1 MEGKMQRADT
11 WEVLVMEFARSKDQP
26 WVDLIS
32 GMYNEGVMDLPFS
45 FILARKGDKNILV
58 DTGFIQEHP
67 RSNFARKFR
76 IPTWISPLRMLSEI
90 GLSADDISDIF
101 ITHAHFDHMG
111 SIAEFA
117 KAHIYIQK
125 SELLSWYEA
134 IALPKRFS
142 HLTAIVD
149 PDNLRTAL
157 EASIVHRV
165 TLIDGDKDN
174 VLPGVHVRL
183 GSGHTIGQQF
193 VVIETEAGRRVIS
206 GDCVYSRRQFTG
218 HNDDGVFV
226 PLNNAVGSVWEQ
238 IKTIDKMNEELGGDL
253 NNLVILHDIE
263 RWKGYPVLK
272 EVEGF
277 RIVKIA

>member
-1 MEGKMQRADT
+1 MGEAT
-11 WEVLVMEFARSKDQP
+11 WEVYVMEFARSKDQP

-32 GMYNEGVMDLPFS
+32 GMYREGVMDLPFS
-45 FILARKGDKNILV
+45 FILARRGDKNVLV
-58 DTGFIQEHP
+58 DTGFMQENH
-67 RSNFARKFR
+67 RTAFSRKFG
-76 IPTWISPLRMLSEI
+76 IPTWISPLRMLSEM
-90 GLSADDISDIF
+90 GVSADDVADIF

-111 SIAEFA
+111 SIAEFPN
-117 KAHIYIQK
+117 AHIHIQK

-134 IALPKRFS
+134 IALPKRFG
-142 HLTAIVD
+142 HLTAIID

-157 EASIVHRV
+157 DASIAHRV

-174 VLPGVHVRL
+174 VLPGIHVRL

-193 VVIETEAGRRVIS
+193 VILDTAAGRRVVS

-218 HNDDGVFV
+218 HNDDGVYV

-238 IKTIDKMNEELGGDL
+238 LKTIDKMNDELGGDL
-253 NNLVILHDIE
+253 DRLVVLHDIE
-263 RWKGYPVLK
+263 RWKGAPIVK

-277 RIVKIA
+277 RIVRIA